1 MGGTVQI
8 FGSNLNE
15 SKFYSGRNK
24 VQTEVREGL
33 LSFGANLLSSNLL
46 SKNIKIKI

>member
-8 FGSNLNE
+8 FGNNLNV

-24 VQTEVREGL
+24 VQIEFRECL
-33 LSFGANLLSSNLL
+33 LSFSAESFVFQFAFQ
-46 SKNIKIKI
+46 KYKD